1 MQQLGQPAGP
11 KVGATFPHPT
21 LGFLS
26 FLKKIFIWLHRV
38 LVGAFELLV
47 AACGI

>member
-11 KVGATFPHPT
+11 KVGATFPHPWVSF
-21 LGFLS
+21 FLK
-26 FLKKIFIWLHRV
+26 KKIFIWLHRV